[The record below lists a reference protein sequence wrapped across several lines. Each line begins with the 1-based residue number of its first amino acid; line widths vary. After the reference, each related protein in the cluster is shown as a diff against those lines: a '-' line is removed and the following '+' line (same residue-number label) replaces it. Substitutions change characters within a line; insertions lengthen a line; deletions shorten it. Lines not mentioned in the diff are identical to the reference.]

1 MYAAKNSILGERKF
15 RLMNQRDMEK
25 LNEDYHTE
33 KYLRHQQ
40 IHETLD
46 LLALFEKP
54 DTAKLVRE
62 VALSVFLVL
71 LVVLSVARL
80 AGTVARK
87 TRRTRTSNYVVGFM
101 QQRPSRLRNTCQQR
115 GKGMADDMLFIEH
128 SHQMEKGVS
137 AFFIIRIRASCS
149 FLQVSSSPIFL
160 TKNHKYR
167 RLSLRSCDSL
177 QLFLYLCGQ
186 NLAYHKKDKYEY
198 Q

>member
-1 MYAAKNSILGERKF
+1 MDAAKNGILGERKF

-62 VALSVFLVL
+62 VAIALMEVAMSTYLVQV
-71 LVVLSVARL
+71 VVLSVVRL

-87 TRRTRTSNYVVGFM
+87 TRRTRTSDYVVGFM
-101 QQRPSRLRNTCQQR
+101 QQRPSWLRDMCRQR
-115 GKGMADDMLFIEH
+115 GKGMADNLLFIEH
-128 SHQMEKGVS
+128 SHLIGKGVS
-137 AFFIIRIRASCS
+137 VFFIHIQASCS
-149 FLQVSSSPIFL
+149 FYKSFPSFFSQKNINIADCHSVLAIVCYNLYIFVV
-160 TKNHKYR
+160 R
-167 RLSLRSCDSL
+167 I
-177 QLFLYLCGQ
+177 
-186 NLAYHKKDKYEY
+186 
-198 Q
+198 